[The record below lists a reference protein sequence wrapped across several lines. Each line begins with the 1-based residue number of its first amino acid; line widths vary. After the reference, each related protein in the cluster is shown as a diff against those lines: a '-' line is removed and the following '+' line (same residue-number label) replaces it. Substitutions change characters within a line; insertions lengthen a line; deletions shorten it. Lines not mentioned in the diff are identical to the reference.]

1 MTPRAP
7 QAPRSASVR
16 WRMLAVVALTALS
29 VSGCLKRGAPEITG
43 AIPGPQQATPEIWRK
58 QADIWGPR
66 FDANPGDPS
75 AAMHYA
81 RALRALDQKP
91 QAVAVLQQAAIR
103 NPKNL
108 ELLASYG
115 KALSEVGRYKEAA
128 EVLGR
133 AHTPERPDWRVLS
146 AQGAVA
152 DQTGDHALAQDYYM
166 SALKLA
172 PDEPTVLSNLGLS
185 YALAKRLDD
194 AERTLLDA
202 ASKPKADARVR
213 QNLALVLSLRG
224 KFTEAETVLRQDM
237 PAEEAEAVIVDLR
250 AMDAK
255 SKTVAAKKPEKK
267 SSPVGEKDPSAGE

>member
-58 QADIWGPR
+58 QADIWAPR

-128 EVLGR
+128 EVLATGR
-133 AHTPERPDWRVLS
+133 RGTSGGVPFRPSGRT
-146 AQGAVA
+146 GAC
-152 DQTGDHALAQDYYM
+152 
-166 SALKLA
+166 SPRRA
-172 PDEPTVLSNLGLS
+172 PSRIRRAIMRS
-185 YALAKRLDD
+185 R
-194 AERTLLDA
+194 RTITCR
-202 ASKPKADARVR
+202 P
-213 QNLALVLSLRG
+213 
-224 KFTEAETVLRQDM
+224 
-237 PAEEAEAVIVDLR
+237 
-250 AMDAK
+250 
-255 SKTVAAKKPEKK
+255 
-267 SSPVGEKDPSAGE
+267 

>member
-1 MTPRAP
+1 MMPRAP
-7 QAPRSASVR
+7 QAPRPVSAR
-16 WRMLAVVALTALS
+16 WRMLAVVALTAPS
-29 VSGCLKRGAPEITG
+29 VSGCFKRGAPEVTG
-43 AIPGPQQATPEIWRK
+43 AIPSPSQATPEIWRK

-66 FDANPGDPS
+66 FEAEPGNS
-75 AAMHYA
+75 KAAMHYA

-103 NPKNL
+103 NPKDL

-172 PDEPTVLSNLGLS
+172 PNEPTVLSNLGLS

-202 ASKPKADARVR
+202 AAQPKADPRGR

-224 KFTEAETVLRQDM
+224 KFTEAEAALRKDM
-237 PAEEAEAVIVDLR
+237 SAEEAAAVLADLR
-250 AMDAK
+250 GMAAK
-255 SKTVAAKKPEKK
+255 SKAVAVKRPEKK
-267 SSPVGEKDPSAGE
+267 VPVEKDQSAGE